1 MSQSWADDSVVLR
14 MLRRGYA
21 QAELARRTKRL
32 VNDGNDYV
40 DSHDIGPTLTAMLMQ
55 FAATSRAQGKLPIVI
70 LFQDRGSGADSLYR
84 LVGPA
89 LMDAG
94 VPVVSTHAIAPV
106 TDPKNFV
113 SDGHF
118 TPAVDRLIAEQTLQI
133 IRRYTK

>member
-1 MSQSWADDSVVLR
+1 
-14 MLRRGYA
+14 
-21 QAELARRTKRL
+21 
-32 VNDGNDYV
+32 
-40 DSHDIGPTLTAMLMQ
+40 MLMQ

-133 IRRYTK
+133 IRRDTK